1 MFIIGNPT
9 NIYLATSAGIN
20 FVSYVQVMGIP
31 TLLMGIT
38 EVLIIF
44 LLFNKKLKIEMAKNG
59 VMKYGSNS
67 PEDWLINHGWMK
79 IHNNECYGFY
89 RWYKNDP
96 EETKLYCPTDIQIN
110 MICDYADKYYG
121 GMIYTEAQTFGSRV
135 THKEAYKT
143 SAIRQMDEIKLH
155 ETFKL

>member
-1 MFIIGNPT
+1 MDGYDAGWLSPDGHYYAANGDTSSLIHLN
-9 NIYLATSAGIN
+9 LAE
-20 FVSYVQVMGIP
+20 Q
-31 TLLMGIT
+31 
-38 EVLIIF
+38 
-44 LLFNKKLKIEMAKNG
+44 LFNKKLKIEMAKNG